1 MIKKQKN
8 GTLKPKNKMSDAK
21 KAGLWASAVT
31 AAFAVL
37 GAVFMII
44 GYRNEFLH
52 WMVTTGIAFLV
63 IAIFPL
69 GVFIYTLIN
78 KKIDS

>member
-1 MIKKQKN
+1 MMKKKN
-8 GTLKPKNKMSDAK
+8 GTLKPKTTISASRKS
-21 KAGLWASAVT
+21 GIWASAVT
-31 AAFAVL
+31 AAFAVI

-52 WMVTTGIAFLV
+52 WMVTTGVAFLV
-63 IAIFPL
+63 VALIPIL
-69 GVFIYTLIN
+69 VFVYTLIN

>member
-1 MIKKQKN
+1 MKPKKN
-8 GTLKPKNKMSDAK
+8 GSLKPKTEMSASK
-21 KAGLWASAVT
+21 KSGLWATAVT
-31 AAFAVL
+31 AVFAVI

-63 IAIFPL
+63 ISLVPI
-69 GVFIYTLIN
+69 GVFVYNLVN